1 MGAFS
6 SMFINRPIM
15 AMVISIVIVLMG
27 AISIPLLPVASM
39 PDITPPTVKVSTSY
53 PGANATVVE
62 ETVTA
67 PIEQEVNGVENML
80 YMSSKSGSDGS
91 MDLTVTFAIG
101 TDPDMAAVLTQ
112 NRVNI
117 ANPKLPEDVKRQ
129 GVKVEK
135 QSTSMV
141 MVVALSSPDGRY
153 DDVFLSNYATT
164 QVKDALARLDGV
176 GQVTIFGAKDF
187 GMRIWIDPAKLKA
200 RDLTS
205 DEVIQALREQNV
217 QVAAGQIGAPP
228 TETGLNFQYTVTTL
242 GRLADVQQFE
252 NIVVKVGTDGEL
264 VRLHDLARIELGS
277 QSYTWYA
284 QLDDAPAS
292 ILGIYQL
299 PGSNAVSVA
308 DLVKGTMDQLSA
320 RFPEGLVYSVP
331 YDTTRYIKQS
341 VREVIVTLLQALALV
356 ILVVF
361 IFLQDFRTTLI
372 PSIAI
377 PVSLIGTFAVM
388 LAAGL
393 SINNLSLFGLILAI
407 GIVVDDAIMVTENTT
422 RLMADEGLPP
432 KEAASKTM
440 YEVGGAVV
448 ATTLVLLAVFVPT
461 MVMPGL
467 TGRLYRQFATT
478 ISVAT
483 VFSSI
488 NALTL
493 TPALCGMLLR
503 PPTAEKK
510 PRRMVGRLLERFFG
524 WFNRRFDRLSGDYNR
539 IVASIVRKGAVMMG
553 GFAVVLV
560 LMLFG
565 FRALP
570 GGFVPGEDE
579 GYFFVDA
586 ELPAGASLERSA
598 DVMARV
604 NRILMDTPGVQN
616 VITVGGFSLL
626 NGVAAVNTGFAIATL
641 DHWNDRPGLGMSLW
655 GLLRRVQPQFAQI
668 REGRV
673 FAFPPPPIQG
683 LGAAGGFEMQL
694 QDRGGVGI
702 IQMETFANDLV
713 GAGNASPVLARVNQ
727 NFRANVPQLYAEVD
741 REKVKSLGIP
751 LQSVFNTLQAN
762 LGSAYVNDFNL
773 FGRTWRVMVQAD
785 QQYRARAS
793 DIQRLEVRSAQGEM
807 IPIGTLASVRDTV
820 GPQNINRF
828 NLFRSA
834 TVTGGPAGGYS
845 EGQATDEIERLARQL
860 LPAQMDFDW
869 SGVTYQQKAA
879 GNLAPIIFG
888 LAIIF
893 AFLFLAAQYESWAN
907 PLSVMLSVPL
917 AIMGAMM
924 FALGRGLISVLPIE
938 NNVYTQIGLVLLIA
952 LSAKTAILIVEFAK
966 QQHEKEGKSFVDAA
980 IEAARLRF
988 RPILMTAFSF
998 ILGVIPLVIASGAG
1012 ARSRVSLGTAVFGGM
1027 LIYTVLGVFFIPVL
1041 YVVVE
1046 QLWARLFRRKPADA
1060 GAASA
1065 TTRDGTAGAPA

>member
-15 AMVISIVIVLMG
+15 AMVIAIVIVLMG
-27 AISIPLLPVASM
+27 ALSVPLLPVASM

-53 PGANATVVE
+53 PGANANVVE

-80 YMSSKSGSDGS
+80 YMASKSGSDGS
-91 MDLTVTFAIG
+91 MNLTVTFAIG

-141 MVVALSSPDGRY
+141 MVVALYSPEGRY
-153 DDVFLSNYATT
+153 DDVYLSNYATT
-164 QVKDALARLDGV
+164 QIKDALARVTGV
-176 GQVTIFGAKDF
+176 GSVTVFGAKDF

-205 DEVIQALREQNV
+205 DEVIGALREQNV

-228 TETGLNFQYTVTTL
+228 TETGQNFQYTITTL

-252 NIVVKVGTDGEL
+252 NIIVKVGREGEL
-264 VRLHDLARIELGS
+264 VRLRDVARIELGA
-277 QSYTWYA
+277 QNYTWYA
-284 QLDDAPAS
+284 QLDAAPAS

-299 PGSNAVSVA
+299 PGSNAVEVA
-308 DLVKGTMDQLSA
+308 DQVTATMDQLA
-320 RFPEGLVYSVP
+320 TRFPQGLEYTVP

-341 VREVIVTLLQALALV
+341 IKEVVVTLLQALVLV

-388 LAAGL
+388 LFAGL

-407 GIVVDDAIMVTENTT
+407 GVVVDDAIMVTENTT
-422 RLMADEGLPP
+422 RIMADEGLPP

-448 ATTLVLLAVFVPT
+448 ATTLVLLAVFIPT

-503 PPTAEKK
+503 PPTEEKK
-510 PRRMVGRLLERFFG
+510 AGWFLTRWLDRFFG
-524 WFNRRFDRLSGDYNR
+524 WYNKWFDRGTTAYMTVVNR
-539 IVASIVRKGAVMMG
+539 MLRKGAVMMA
-553 GFAVVLV
+553 GFAVMVV
-560 LMLFG
+560 LMVMG
-565 FRALP
+565 FRVLP
-570 GGFVPGEDE
+570 TGFVPGEDE

-586 ELPAGASLERSA
+586 ELPAGASLERTN
-598 DVMARV
+598 DVMDRV
-604 NRILMDTPGVQN
+604 NEILMGTPGVQN
-616 VITVGGFSLL
+616 VITIGGYSLL
-626 NGVAAVNTGFAIATL
+626 NGVASVNTGFAIATL
-641 DHWNDRPGLGMSLW
+641 DHWDDRPGLGLSLW

-668 REGRV
+668 REATV
-673 FAFPPPPIQG
+673 FGFPPPPIQG

-694 QDRGGVGI
+694 QDRGGVGL

-713 GAGNASPVLARVNQ
+713 GAARTSPVITRPNQ
-727 NFRANVPQLYAEVD
+727 NFRANVPQLYTEVD

-773 FGRTWRVMVQAD
+773 FGRSWRVMVQAD
-785 QQYRARAS
+785 QQYRARAD
-793 DIQRLEVRSAQGEM
+793 DIRRLEVRNAQGDM
-807 IPIGTLASVRDTV
+807 VPIGTLASVRDTV

-834 TVTGGPAGGYS
+834 TLTGGPASGYS
-845 EGQATDEIERLARQL
+845 EGQATDEIERLARQI
-860 LPAQMDFDW
+860 LPTQMDYEW
-869 SGVTYQQKAA
+869 SGVTYQQKEA
-879 GNLAPIIFG
+879 GNLAPLIFS
-888 LAIIF
+888 LAIVF

-907 PLSVMLSVPL
+907 PLSVMLSVPM
-917 AIMGAMM
+917 AILGAVIFVMV
-924 FALGRGLISVLPIE
+924 RGFIQPME
-938 NNVYTQIGLVLLIA
+938 NNIYMQIGIVLLIA

-966 QQHEKEGKSFVDAA
+966 QQHEGEGKGYIEAA
-980 IEAARLRF
+980 SEAARLRF

-1027 LIYTVLGVFFIPVL
+1027 LIYTILGVFFIPVL

-1046 QLWARLFRRKPADA
+1046 QAWTKLFRRKK
-1060 GAASA
+1060 
-1065 TTRDGTAGAPA
+1065 APAEEIGVAPAEG